1 MNPAGI
7 GLGWSIWLVAA
18 ASFARLAYRD
28 WHDPAE
34 DRQVVIGAALIVVAI
49 MGAAAIVL
57 GVLT

>member
-1 MNPAGI
+1 MIVGLP
-7 GLGWSIWLVAA
+7 LGWAIWLVAA
-18 ASFARLAYRD
+18 ANFARLAYRD
-28 WHDPAE
+28 WRDPAE